1 MKTKQFIFLF
11 SVLLLMRIGT
21 RAQTLNVAPIE
32 GMASSQTD
40 LVVSISGATSMT
52 SLQFNL
58 ELPEGLS
65 YTNISSRHGATLGAA
80 ADGYTLSVST
90 LDSGDLMLVFFNLD
104 GDTFGEGELLRIP
117 VTIASD
123 ATNSEGRLYTI
134 RMSST
139 ETVTTTFPDV
149 PVNLVVKKG
158 FNLTVGSAGMAT
170 LYLDYDVTIPENAT
184 VSYVSSREGDDLILT
199 NLDGN
204 IPAYTGVIVTAD
216 QGSYT
221 FMETSETIDGIN
233 GNMLSGS
240 TTEIETASITN
251 GTVYTLGHGTN
262 DELGFFRYKGEK
274 LGAYK
279 AFLVVANS
287 EVNAFSLVFSNDD
300 ASAIISLDECEE
312 NVVVYDLQGR
322 RTERPNKGIYIV
334 NGKKVLFK

>member
-1 MKTKQFIFLF
+1 MKTKHFIFLF
-11 SVLLLMRIGT
+11 SILLTRIGAE
-21 RAQTLNVAPIE
+21 AQTLSVAPIE
-32 GMASSQTD
+32 GLAGSQTD
-40 LVVSISGATSMT
+40 LVVNISGATSMT

-65 YTNISSRHGATLGAA
+65 FTNTSSRHGATLGSA

-90 LDSGDLMLVFFNLD
+90 LDSGDLMLVFFSLD

-123 ATNSEGRLYTI
+123 ATNSEGRLYTV

-139 ETVTTTFPDV
+139 EAVTTTLPDV

-170 LYLDYDVTIPENAT
+170 LYLDYAVSIPENAT

-221 FMETSETIDGIN
+221 FMETSETVDAIN

-240 TTEIETASITN
+240 TTEIETSNITN

-262 DELGFFRYKGEK
+262 DELGFFRYKGAT

-300 ASAIISLDECEE
+300 ASAVIGIEDCEK
-312 NVVVYDLQGR
+312 NTVVYDLQGR
-322 RTERPNKGIYIV
+322 RAERPNKGIYIV